1 MTIRPPEPPLRD
13 TDIGEEELDPM
24 MPPPSSSSGRSRF
37 SFGNIKMGDTGKI
50 LLISA
55 LVTVLVLGV
64 MSYAGKGG
72 FFVNKTDF
80 TKNMGDIVSAL
91 DSTSAIAQ
99 AAKSNVDTAIQ
110 SIPGQV
116 SSQVTQ
122 KTSDWESRLSQISSR
137 LSTLESSTQ
146 SNTNKI
152 NEVSSQLN
160 TEISKLKAE
169 FQATQNELESSNEE
183 FTTEI
188 NGKLSEMSANITALL
203 ARIQTL
209 ENQAVVSAVTVSDV
223 LHTLSITSGY
233 IIKSSDNA
241 SDIPI
246 LNVTNNSA
254 TNKNIQVRLVLI
266 NKSGGS
272 INVTNAT
279 MKIGDTVLSTPI
291 TGTTSIANGGPIIF
305 QLTVPVGAG
314 GIGIWPGITTIL
326 TYDNNLASYIWD
338 AQWSIQP

>member
-169 FQATQNELESSNEE
+169 FQDTQEELESSNEE

-223 LHTLSITSGY
+223 ISQYAIASGVAINTPLTIANSGVSDVTIPVKLVITAPSGVTSI
-233 IIKSSDNA
+233 SSA
-241 SDIPI
+241 
-246 LNVTNNSA
+246 A
-254 TNKNIQVRLVLI
+254 
-266 NKSGGS
+266 
-272 INVTNAT
+272 
-279 MKIGDTVLSTPI
+279 I
-291 TGTTSIANGGPIIF
+291 TGTYTSTTNGLVVTYLISV
-305 QLTVPVGAG
+305 TVPANSTITFG
-314 GIGIWPGITTIL
+314 GIKSTIVYTGTPSTTF
-326 TYDNNLASYIWD
+326 S
-338 AQWSIQP
+338 AQWSKQ